1 MRVCHLC
8 RVVVLPK
15 VLAHVRR
22 FDDDTRNGRSIPGRA
37 ATRDQ
42 EMILLRDRLTVMQ
55 RATWFRDLESP
66 LAAELDRFHSET
78 ANRFSELRG

>member
-8 RVVVLPK
+8 RVVVLPRIM
-15 VLAHVRR
+15 AHVRR
-22 FDDDTRNGRSIPGRA
+22 FDDDSRNRRGIPGRA
-37 ATRDQ
+37 TTKDQ

-55 RATWFRDLESP
+55 RATWLRDLESP
-66 LAAELDRFHSET
+66 LAAELDRFRNET